1 MARFRAVGCVTRH
14 RSRPFPGPAA
24 TSAPRR
30 LPRVSDPRGADEFA
44 RGASAATLRVA
55 TVPRPNRSAAAPC
68 PAHGTRNG
76 FSSRFRVR
84 RIARERHGRWR
95 MSKARR
101 RIIAGQSATEFE
113 DGRGG
118 TVSISGAKRRL
129 PSGLTAT
136 STRAHERS
144 VRPPP
149 PPTHRP
155 PPPTL
160 KMDQAD
166 VVASGRVRARPSRPN
181 APRVSASPDEIRERR
196 IPCTFF
202 FPG

>member
-1 MARFRAVGCVTRH
+1 MRTAEEVQSA
-14 RSRPFPGPAA
+14 FPG
-24 TSAPRR
+24 RK
-30 LPRVSDPRGADEFA
+30 D
-44 RGASAATLRVA
+44 
-55 TVPRPNRSAAAPC
+55 
-68 PAHGTRNG
+68 G
-76 FSSRFRVR
+76 F
-84 RIARERHGRWR
+84 
-95 MSKARR
+95 
-101 RIIAGQSATEFE
+101 
-113 DGRGG
+113 
-118 TVSISGAKRRL
+118 

-202 FPG
+202 FSRVTRGTKSRRRSRAAFVARELRRLRVSERARAITLPPHVLTTSPRPEPPSALRSPSRATAPSARTSSRLRPPRVSPRAAPSP

>member
-76 FSSRFRVR
+76 FSSRFRLR
-84 RIARERHGRWR
+84 RIARETPREVEN
-95 MSKARR
+95 A
-101 RIIAGQSATEFE
+101 QSASADNRGPIC
-113 DGRGG
+113 DG
-118 TVSISGAKRRL
+118 I
-129 PSGLTAT
+129 
-136 STRAHERS
+136 
-144 VRPPP
+144 
-149 PPTHRP
+149 
-155 PPPTL
+155 
-160 KMDQAD
+160 
-166 VVASGRVRARPSRPN
+166 
-181 APRVSASPDEIRERR
+181 
-196 IPCTFF
+196 
-202 FPG
+202 

>member
-1 MARFRAVGCVTRH
+1 MRGEEEMARFRRAVGCVTRH

-95 MSKARR
+95 MSEARR

-129 PSGLTAT
+129 PLRVDGYFHARTRTFRSTT
-136 STRAHERS
+136 STAH
-144 VRPPP
+144 P
-149 PPTHRP
+149 PPTP
-155 PPPTL
+155 
-160 KMDQAD
+160 AD
-166 VVASGRVRARPSRPN
+166 FKDG
-181 APRVSASPDEIRERR
+181 
-196 IPCTFF
+196 
-202 FPG
+202 PG